1 MNPDERFEERLRELA
16 RTGSLRTGSL
26 RTGSLRTGSTDDP
39 TVAWKAEILA
49 LAMEK
54 GAPSRRLTPPRPLLI
69 AWAVAWMAITLL
81 SWPQPDTEETDPPLV
96 TAPTTPVSLLFANRS
111 ELHQQL
117 NLP

>member
-1 MNPDERFEERLRELA
+1 MNPDERFEERLCEIA
-16 RTGSLRTGSL
+16 RTRSGDG
-26 RTGSLRTGSTDDP
+26 P
-39 TVAWKAEILA
+39 TTAWKAEILA
-49 LAMEK
+49 VAMEK

-81 SWPQPDTEETDPPLV
+81 SWPQPDAEDTDPPLV
-96 TAPTTPVSLLFANRS
+96 TAPAAPAAPVSLLFANRS